1 MKKKYHRQLN
11 PYAKSICAISP
22 DRFLEGMVAYGLF
35 CEKLPP
41 ILSSHDFYCYCQNNQ
56 LSQDEDWK
64 KYIYYESMRNINS
77 PRAMA
82 IPNPFGYY
90 RLCKYVADHF
100 SEIQDHFRK
109 KTDDQKHRIS
119 RIHIRLMRNEKR
131 LFLMNYDSGTLR
143 KSEDLNLQIGKTYR
157 VKADIAT
164 CFPSIYSH
172 ALAWALVGKLEAKKN
187 TRNKN
192 CFYNKLDEH
201 TRNLKFGETK
211 GILIGPHIS
220 NLLSE
225 IVLVAVDYELKKYWD
240 SYVRHIDDYTFFAES
255 EDDAH
260 NFIRDLNR
268 ALHAYNLQLN
278 SKKTCIEKLPIGCD
292 DWVHALKHYQYSTLN
307 KGPQVD
313 IERISVFTDYVVD
326 LLKQNSNNLAIMSFA
341 MKIIAGYALDNQ
353 ARQYYINLICNL
365 AIQYPYIV
373 PYLDKYLFIPFDV
386 DISII
391 SLISSQI
398 YKFGCSHGHYE
409 CVAYALFFAIK
420 YKFKIESYDF
430 KYAKESQDCI
440 FLLMSWLYS
449 KRFGIKNNIEKHK
462 EYAKELIATEDKWD
476 KSPHSF
482 WLYWYEVLNESDL
495 PGEWKKLK
503 NHKVSFLLPLDTY
516 VARMTPNLESVIF
529 NPDCCSEANEIIEI
543 SKKIEEKLF
552 SEAPVDGREQRLKF
566 INSIISNI
574 YLGYAT
580 KSNVVIYRTYN
591 AFWKNKLTKSEFKL
605 FLKIVDLLRD
615 HQFLGEKRGKRS
627 DHIEQGYGSRFWAK
641 EKLFLEFATLNTSMI
656 KNSQDERVVILRY
669 KNKKDVPHFKDSPKS
684 AMYRGTLTEINQVYQ
699 ANTFSYTS
707 AMLKQSEML
716 YPRLKSIF
724 NNRSWEK
731 GGRLY
736 SAALN
741 GISYQNISENERGTI
756 LINGQKTVE
765 LDYSSLHITML
776 YAKEN
781 ATMPDAPYDMLSRAM
796 RALVKVATLILINA
810 NSDKEAVG
818 ALRKQKN
825 ELEKQFD
832 LSEKN
837 QNLLDCFNKCT
848 CSLEEVV
855 SRIKSAH
862 SPISKYFGSGVGLQ
876 LQNED
881 SLMALEIVHYFAQKG
896 LACLPVHDS
905 FIVQKQYEN
914 ELRQIMLTTFAKYNN
929 NYKCKIKRK

>member
-1 MKKKYHRQLN
+1 MKKKYHRALN
-11 PYAKSICAISP
+11 PYAKSICAISS

-41 ILSSHDFYCYCQNNQ
+41 ILSSYDFYCYCKNNQ
-56 LSQDEDWK
+56 LSQNKEWK

-82 IPNPFGYY
+82 IPNPFYY
-90 RLCKYVADHF
+90 YCLCKCATDYF
-100 SEIQDHFRK
+100 PKIQEYFRE
-109 KTDDQKHRIS
+109 KTDSQKHRIS
-119 RIHIRLMRNEKR
+119 RIHIRLMKNEKK

-143 KSEDLNLQIGKTYR
+143 RSEDLNLQIGKTYR
-157 VKADIAT
+157 VQADIAT

-172 ALAWALVGKLEAKKN
+172 ALAWALAGKTEAKKN
-187 TRNKN
+187 VGNDSK
-192 CFYNKLDEH
+192 FYNKLDEH

-240 SYVRHIDDYTFFAES
+240 SYVRHIDDYTFFAKN
-255 EDDAH
+255 EDEAN

-268 ALHAYNLQLN
+268 ALQAYNLQLN
-278 SKKTCIEKLPIGCD
+278 SKKTHIEKLPIGCD

-307 KGPQVD
+307 KGTQVD

-341 MKIIAGYALDNQ
+341 MKIIAGYALDNN

-391 SLISSQI
+391 ALISSQI
-398 YKFGCSHGHYE
+398 YQFGCRHGYYE

-430 KYAKESQDCI
+430 KYAKESNDCI

-449 KRFGIKNNIEKHK
+449 VHFGIKRSIEKHK
-462 EYAKELIATEDKWD
+462 AYAKELIVTEDIED
-476 KSPHSF
+476 MSPYSF
-482 WLYWYEVLNESDL
+482 WLYWYEVLDENDL
-495 PGEWKKLK
+495 TAEWKKLK
-503 NHKVSFLLPLDTY
+503 HCGVSFLLPLDTY

-529 NPDCCSEANEIIEI
+529 NLDCCSEANEIVEI

-552 SEAPVDGREQRLKF
+552 SEAPADGREQRLKF

-574 YLGYAT
+574 YLGYTT
-580 KSNVVIYRTYN
+580 KSNIVIYRTYN
-591 AFWKNKLTKSEFKL
+591 AFWKDKLTESEFKL

-699 ANTFSYTS
+699 VNTFSYTS

-896 LACLPVHDS
+896 IACLPVHDS